1 MTNFSQQSVMD
12 KFLEANREAISFLKV
27 GDLVEG
33 EIISQGRRALFV
45 DLGSFGT
52 GIIYGLEF
60 LNAKDVIKNLKA
72 GDKIV
77 AKVVDLEN
85 EKGYIELSLKE
96 ADKQKIQQRFRDL
109 REKEEVIK
117 AKVIGANRGG
127 LIIEFEENRGFMP
140 VSQLSSEHYPRVSDA
155 DKNKIF
161 EELKKFV
168 GQEIKCKIID
178 FNPRGDKLIFS
189 EREAVETD
197 VKELISAYQVG
208 DVVDGVISGIANFG
222 VFFRFIDKP
231 EIEGLIHISELD
243 HRLIESPKEVVKVG
257 DLVKAQIIEIKDNR
271 ISLSL
276 KALKVDPWEKV
287 AEHYQVGQVIDGEV
301 FRFNPFGALI
311 KLDPDFQG
319 LIHVS
324 EFGSIEKMKEQLV
337 LGRSYKFVIDLI
349 NPQEKRLLLKLK
361 ND

>member
-1 MTNFSQQSVMD
+1 MPNFSQQSVMN
-12 KFLEANREAISFLKV
+12 KILESNRGTIGFLKV

-33 EIISQGRRALFV
+33 EVISHDRRALFV
-45 DLGSFGT
+45 DLGNFST

-60 LNAKDVIKNLKA
+60 LNAKDIIRNLKI
-72 GDKIV
+72 GDKLL
-77 AKVVDLEN
+77 AKIVDLEN
-85 EKGYIELSLKE
+85 EDGYIELSLKE
-96 ADKQKIQQRFRDL
+96 ADQQKVWQKL
-109 REKEEVIK
+109 KELKEKEEVVN
-117 AKVIGANRGG
+117 AKVTGANRGG
-127 LIIEFEENRGFMP
+127 LIIEFEESRGFMP
-140 VSQLSSEHYPRVSDA
+140 VSQLAAEHYPRVSDA

-189 EREAVETD
+189 EREAVDTNIKD
-197 VKELISAYQVG
+197 LINAYKVG

-243 HRLIESPKEVVKVG
+243 HHLIDSPKEVVSVG

-276 KALKVDPWEKV
+276 KALKPDPWQKV
-287 AEHYQVGQVIDGEV
+287 QERYQAGQIINGEV
-301 FRFNPFGALI
+301 FKFNPFGALI

-324 EFGSIEKMKEQLV
+324 EFGSVEEMKKQLV
-337 LGRSYKFVIDLI
+337 YG
-349 NPQEKRLLLKLK
+349 
-361 ND
+361 